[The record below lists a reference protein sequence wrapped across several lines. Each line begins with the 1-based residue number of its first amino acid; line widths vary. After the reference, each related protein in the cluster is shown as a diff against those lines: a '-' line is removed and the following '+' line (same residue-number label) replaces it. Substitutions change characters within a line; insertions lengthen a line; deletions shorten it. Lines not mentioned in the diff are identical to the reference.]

1 MNITM
6 TGRNFDITESIK
18 DYAENKIKKFGKML
32 VHECDAMV
40 VLTVEKYRHKAE
52 VLIKSNGVLIQAESI
67 TAEMYS
73 SIDEVLEKLERQ
85 IKKYKEKLTSKRKTG
100 TKTAGNHA
108 GHVSHSETTAY
119 DSPPIRI
126 IKRKRFDMK
135 PMDPDEAAMNMEL
148 LDKDFYVF
156 TNEISGDVNVI
167 YRRKDGDFG
176 LIEPTR

>member
-1 MNITM
+1 MNVNI

-18 DYAENKIKKFGKML
+18 DYAEGKLKKFAKML

-85 IKKYKEKLTSKRKTG
+85 IKKYKDKLTSKRKTLAKG
-100 TKTAGNHA
+100 SA
-108 GHVSHSETTAY
+108 SHTEQTENVLAESN
-119 DSPPIRI
+119 PIRI

-135 PMDPDEAAMNMEL
+135 PMPPDEAAMNLEL

-156 TNEISGDVNVI
+156 SNEITGDVNVI

>member
-1 MNITM
+1 MNVSI

-18 DYAENKIKKFGKML
+18 DYAEGKIKKFAKML

-73 SIDEVLEKLERQ
+73 SIDEVVEKLERQ
-85 IKKYKEKLTSKRKTG
+85 IKKYKDKLTSKRKG
-100 TKTAGNHA
+100 AAKGTAGHA
-108 GHVSHSETTAY
+108 EHTEIATQDTHQ
-119 DSPPIRI
+119 IRI

-135 PMDPDEAAMNMEL
+135 PMPPDEAAMNLEL
-148 LDKDFYVF
+148 LDKDFYIF
-156 TNEISGDVNVI
+156 SNELTGDVNVI